1 MNEKEH
7 FWELVS
13 SRLQNE
19 LEGEDVDQF
28 DNWIKSKENK
38 ILFHECEKIHQNIL
52 RAKMFLDLTPEKA
65 WDKIKKRIKE

>member
-19 LEGEDVDQF
+19 LDGEDVDQF
-28 DNWIKSKENK
+28 DNWIKSKENE
-38 ILFHECEKIHQNIL
+38 ILFKECEKIHQGIL
-52 RAKMFLDLTPEKA
+52 RAKMFLALTSETA
-65 WDKIKKRIKE
+65 WNKIKKRIKE